1 LNIRILIPLAVL
13 ALQPALVV
21 AQPAGDA
28 PAVDA
33 SILRLQD
40 KAEDL
45 YRRGHWER
53 AYFIYVNELA
63 AAGDKYAQ
71 YMAGYMHLHGHG
83 VQRDDVMASA
93 WFRLAAER
101 DYPEFVEVRDELL
114 DVMTEEELAQ
124 SDATFIQL
132 RQKYSD
138 LVLALGHLRTERKM
152 RREGSTGSRVSGNA
166 SSIVIVDPGSGTTS
180 TRAEQVRRL
189 ESRMR
194 LRLDYIADEVG
205 SNRRDIEMSEEEFN
219 ALAEEVRDY
228 LQVVNDRQQ
237 DPR

>member
-1 LNIRILIPLAVL
+1 MNFRIPILLAVL

-21 AQPAGDA
+21 AQAAGDA

-45 YRRGHWER
+45 YRGGHWER

-83 VQRDDVMASA
+83 VERDSVRASA
-93 WFRLAAER
+93 WYRLAAER
-101 DYPEFVEVRDELL
+101 DYPEFLEVRDELL
-114 DVMTEEELAQ
+114 AALTEEQLEQ

-138 LVLALGHLRTERKM
+138 LVLALGHLRKERRM
-152 RREGSTGSRVSGNA
+152 LGEETTGSHVSGNTR
-166 SSIVIVDPGSGTTS
+166 SVMIVDPDSGMTS
-180 TRAEQVRRL
+180 MRSVQLRVL

-205 SNRRDIEMSEEEFN
+205 SKRRDIEMSDDDFD
-219 ALAEEVRDY
+219 ALAEEVRQY
-228 LQVVNDRQQ
+228 LQVVNDR
-237 DPR
+237 